1 MYLPPA
7 EAHRCLS
14 LLGGRWLLPWSVT
27 YLFLI
32 KSERK
37 NKLLQCKLVDEI
49 SPLRTPWPRGR
60 KSFIK
65 QSLLVKTTIANPN
78 PHLPPH
84 FTGEQ
89 TAPQRSSNQNVMR
102 ARTQSRTDNPGRPV
116 FPSHKAASAWLWGPR
131 NPRSRPTF
139 MPLVGEAGL

>member
-1 MYLPPA
+1 MLSKALHVYLPLA

-49 SPLRTPWPRGR
+49 SP
-60 KSFIK
+60 
-65 QSLLVKTTIANPN
+65 
-78 PHLPPH
+78 
-84 FTGEQ
+84 
-89 TAPQRSSNQNVMR
+89 
-102 ARTQSRTDNPGRPV
+102 
-116 FPSHKAASAWLWGPR
+116 PR
-131 NPRSRPTF
+131 NTVATRQ
-139 MPLVGEAGL
+139 EIIH